1 MNEDLVRELHDA
13 AARSESPAEASVRP
27 PETTSR
33 QLAAMRRDVLRKL
46 RVERGMSVV
55 EIGCG
60 IALVG
65 LPVAR
70 RTTRYVGLDFAPQ
83 AVQVANERFRAAGLE
98 GRASAQHVDVLALR
112 EDELRKLGRFSRV
125 LMYAVLHY
133 ARTDQEALSF
143 LSVAAELLDTG
154 GRALIGSL
162 PLTDL
167 RDDWPPPGER
177 HRGSLA
183 RVTAAARWT
192 TSAGAASVPLTRR
205 WKARYLFESA
215 LNQRARRADFV
226 SPRLPADYT
235 LSLTTA
241 AVERWLAMLP
251 NELVHH
257 WELPSPGAPLAA
269 ARADLIVE
277 RP

>member
-1 MNEDLVRELHDA
+1 
-13 AARSESPAEASVRP
+13 
-27 PETTSR
+27 
-33 QLAAMRRDVLRKL
+33 MRRDVLRKL
-46 RVERGMSVV
+46 RIEPGVSVV

-70 RTTRYVGLDFAPQ
+70 RATRYLGLDFAPQ
-83 AVQVANERFRAAGLE
+83 AVQVANERFRKAGLE
-98 GRASAQHVDVLALR
+98 GRASAQHVDVLALGA
-112 EDELRKLGRFSRV
+112 DELRQLGRFSRV

-133 ARTDQEALSF
+133 ARTDQEALRF
-143 LSVAAELLDTG
+143 LSVAADLLDRG

-162 PLTDL
+162 PLADL
-167 RDDWPPPGER
+167 RDDWPSPGEGQK
-177 HRGSLA
+177 RGLE

-205 WKARYLFESA
+205 WKTRYMFESV
-215 LNQRARRADFV
+215 LNKRARRADFV
-226 SPRLPADYT
+226 APSLPANYT
-235 LSLTTA
+235 LPLTTA
-241 AVERWLAMLP
+241 AIERWLAMLP

-257 WELPSPGAPLAA
+257 WELPAAGAPLAA
-269 ARADLIVE
+269 ARADLIVV